1 MKKITK
7 GLCLLLAVVVCL
19 TVVQPV
25 SAKAKYTK
33 TERNLATIIAYYQA
47 TYLEV
52 PESFEIKKIS
62 KINYTANEDYVKKLQ
77 SWGLYKSRKTLSW
90 KIDYTESNESGETV
104 SNSLYISSKGYPYYG
119 NTAEIEKKYDDNTDY
134 TKSNVSKKFV
144 KHVKKLTKQT
154 YDRCEEW
161 W

>member
-25 SAKAKYTK
+25 SAKVQYTK

-62 KINYTANEDYVKKLQ
+62 KINYTANEDYAKKLQ

-90 KIDYTESNESGETV
+90 KIDYTERNESGETV
-104 SNSLYISSKGYPYYG
+104 NSTVYFSSKFVSYYG
-119 NTAEIEKKYDDNTDY
+119 DINEIPKKYDDNTDY
-134 TKSNVSKKFV
+134 AKSEPSKKFV